1 VYAKESAIVAN
12 KDAFE
17 RLSGTQRD
25 ILREAAARAQ
35 QLMIDH
41 DPTEAERAKV
51 YCQVGGRIVV
61 APQGDVTAIHAAAEP
76 AYAALEADPQTKAF
90 MTRLRTMKA
99 RAAPQ
104 PLPDLCAPAPPGSEA
119 PASTSSP
126 KRFPEGIYRRD
137 VSAKYLIAHGMDAIT
152 AHQIKGQT
160 TLKIEDGRWSARTIG
175 IPSDCDGPYKVQGE
189 RISLYLAAAQCNVSA
204 GTLVTSASWQLADGE
219 LRFLDIR
226 VGRPLEW
233 GGKPWKKI
241 G

>member
-1 VYAKESAIVAN
+1 MYAKESAIVAN
-12 KDAFE
+12 EDAFE
-17 RLSGTQRD
+17 RLSGNQRD

-41 DPTEAERAKV
+41 DPTEAQRAKV

-61 APQGDVTAIHAAAEP
+61 APEEDVTAIHAAAEP

-90 MTRLRTMKA
+90 IARLRTMKEG
-99 RAAPQ
+99 AAPQ
-104 PLPDLCAPAPPGSEA
+104 PLPELCTPAPRRSEA
-119 PASTSSP
+119 PSSTSRP
-126 KRFPEGIYRRD
+126 KRFPEGVYRRD
-137 VSAKYLIAHGMDAIT
+137 VSAEYLIAHGMDAIT

-160 TLKIEDGRWSARTIG
+160 TLTIEDGRWSARTIG
-175 IPSDCDGPYKVQGE
+175 IPGDCDGPYKVQGE
-189 RISLYLAAAQCNVSA
+189 RISLYLAEAQCDVTA
-204 GTLVTSASWQLADGE
+204 GTLVTSAGWQLADGE
-219 LRFLDIR
+219 LRFLDVR